1 MNLREKLRSR
11 WQLFTVLVVALVL
24 AIGVGPSVASHLK
37 VRSSDIV
44 NGQVK
49 TPDLH
54 NNDVTSKKLH
64 QGAVT
69 GRTIRDHG
77 VGRADLGRHAI
88 TAQAYVS
95 INGDGTVDE
104 SRSMH
109 IGDANLSHP
118 MTGHYCVRD
127 LPFVP
132 RVATPALSGPGLD
145 IAVVPNPDFIC
156 PGGTQ
161 LLIRVFSNNGSAY
174 DAAYSL
180 VVF

>member
-1 MNLREKLRSR
+1 MELRQKLRSH
-11 WQLFTVLVVALVL
+11 WQLVTVLTVALVL

-54 NNDVTSKKLH
+54 KYDVTNQKLH
-64 QGAVT
+64 KGAVN

-88 TAQAYVS
+88 TAQAYAYVTE
-95 INGDGTVDE
+95 DGTVDE

-109 IGDANLSHP
+109 VGDANVSQP
-118 MTGHYCVRD
+118 SIGQYCVD
-127 LPFVP
+127 GLPFDPNAV
-132 RVATPALSGPGLD
+132 VATSVFAGPAMTVLPDPDGTC
-145 IAVVPNPDFIC
+145 PN
-156 PGGTQ
+156 GTQ
-161 LLIRVFSNNGSAY
+161 LLMRSFVNGSAAST
-174 DAAYSL
+174 DFMFVA
-180 VVF
+180 F